1 MNTRIT
7 DPKAW
12 MESKRA
18 NGWTISET
26 IRSWEPNP
34 YGAGEIH
41 LTELHMND
49 GDGNFAGVLTRETFR
64 NKAGKVTV
72 RFHWLAFTCNTNE
85 LYEFLGGESD

>member
-26 IRSWEPNP
+26 IRAYEPNP

-41 LTELHMND
+41 LTEVHMND
-49 GDGNFAGVLTRETFR
+49 GDGNFAGVLTRESFR
-64 NKAGKVTV
+64 NKAG
-72 RFHWLAFTCNTNE
+72 
-85 LYEFLGGESD
+85 EFVHKWNWMPFSVDCSSVG